1 MEKIRIHPIPTEIVE
16 PALICLP
23 FIPETPITIFFVYF
37 VCYILYVGIKC
48 SIHRDAFTTSA
59 LIRYV
64 PNTKKS
70 SWMSNRES
78 PLNNS

>member
-37 VCYILYVGIKC
+37 VCYITAVPTFMIE
-48 SIHRDAFTTSA
+48 SA
-59 LIRYV
+59 V
-64 PNTKKS
+64 TC
-70 SWMSNRES
+70 
-78 PLNNS
+78 